1 MAGALSDTSIRN
13 LSGTW
18 VMNKTLS
25 TDLDAV
31 FKLQGVRW
39 VTRKTIA
46 ASSATLRISQGLE
59 TDSNGLSTAPAEWM
73 VLEPALAGGFKGV
86 PEKRS
91 LTWTE
96 IEHNDTLFGRA
107 IILSHYI
114 DGEKISGGRVRPL
127 VELQSKNI
135 GVDATSMLTEAVTMA
150 QEVEAG
156 AETVEKAFMHDFVRS
171 VDGGWTAEQIW
182 AVEVMNGEKLLT
194 RKVVVLKGSSIE
206 SAQVFYKLK

>member
-1 MAGALSDTSIRN
+1 M
-13 LSGTW
+13 
-18 VMNKTLS
+18 
-25 TDLDAV
+25 
-31 FKLQGVRW
+31 
-39 VTRKTIA
+39 
-46 ASSATLRISQGLE
+46 E

-73 VLEPALAGGFKGV
+73 VLEPALTGGLKGV

-135 GVDATSMLTEAVTMA
+135 GVDATSMLTEAVIMA

-171 VDGGWTAEQIW
+171 VDGGWTAEQVRI
-182 AVEVMNGEKLLT
+182 AGRFSQTQYLLT
-194 RKVVVLKGSSIE
+194 GQLDLGSGSNE
-206 SAQVFYKLK
+206 RGETADTQGRGPEGLFY